1 MLVVLMLCGIVH
13 AFGPTYKTDVESV
26 EDLTLIPYGCA
37 KLRVTEFP
45 RLEK

>member
-1 MLVVLMLCGIVH
+1 MLVVLMLRGIVH
-13 AFGPTYKTDVESV
+13 ALGPSYKTDGEPV